1 MKKSHSIFSKLLF
14 TILPMVCLPL
24 LAVGYMSYT
33 TSVQRVNKLVRH
45 EQIVNVQ
52 EAAQKINQMFFYS
65 RLDLQTITKM
75 PVIEEFINAKQF
87 KLQVQYQYNKDTIHD
102 IFKDFIQ
109 RMDHYE
115 SIKYISN
122 TGTNLIE
129 AKKQTKNKKYHSID
143 YTSMIRKMKNMS
155 SDQFYVSKIKQY
167 PPTDRYVIHCA
178 SPVISTWRGF
188 SGIVVID
195 IDFQAIADIVESI
208 QIGENGYGFLI
219 DQKGRMLAH
228 PDFAP
233 YRFNI
238 KNYPSSSVKRL
249 IHDMM
254 NKNTGWKNYI
264 YLERKKVAVFS
275 SVPIVDWSMAVTI
288 ANSEYK
294 KEATAIKENI
304 TLIVVIAA
312 LLTIGMISILSYWIT
327 RPIRRLVEATNQ
339 IAAGNLKQEIPIQSK
354 DELGELTASFNSMTK
369 HLSRVQ
375 NELVRSE
382 KLISLGRLSAGVAHE
397 IRNPLNAIKGAIV
410 FLQRRRSQDRLVQE
424 YITLISEEIDR
435 LNRFVSEFLNFA
447 KEKQLHIVRT
457 DVNRLIRNVQH
468 LHSKK
473 AQDHNIR
480 FANHL
485 DPFLPHVPL
494 DSDQMEQVLV
504 NCLLNAIEAMPEGG
518 EIHFTTIVERDGSLI
533 SPTTIKIIIEDTGI
547 GITSE
552 HLQNIFD
559 PFFSTK
565 ETGTGLGMPLS
576 LGIVESH
583 GGSLKVTSVEGQGTR
598 VVIEL
603 PFEQA
608 SS

>member
-1 MKKSHSIFSKLLF
+1 
-14 TILPMVCLPL
+14 
-24 LAVGYMSYT
+24 MSYT

-65 RLDLQTITKM
+65 RLDLQTMTKL

-87 KLQVQYQYNKDTIHD
+87 KLQVQAQYNKETINS
-102 IFKDFIQ
+102 IFNDFLN
-109 RMDHYE
+109 RMDHYN
-115 SIKYISN
+115 SIKFISN
-122 TGTNLIE
+122 ENTNMVE
-129 AKKQTKNKKYHSID
+129 ARKDTECKGCQTID
-143 YTSMIRKMKNMS
+143 YTSMIKEMNNMS
-155 SDQFYVSKIKQY
+155 SGEFYVSKIKKY
-167 PPTDRYVIHCA
+167 SPTDRYIIHCA
-178 SPVISTWRGF
+178 SPIISTWKGF

-195 IDFQAIADIVESI
+195 IDFQAITNIVEDI
-208 QIGENGYGFLI
+208 QVGENGYGFLI
-219 DQKGRMLAH
+219 DQKGRMLVH
-228 PDFAP
+228 PDFVP

-238 KNYPSSSVKRL
+238 ENYPSISVKSL

-254 NKNTGWKNYI
+254 KKDTGWKNYT
-264 YLERKKVAVFS
+264 YQKRKKVAVFS

-294 KEATAIKENI
+294 KEALAIKENI
-304 TLIVVIAA
+304 TLIVLIVA
-312 LLTIGMISILSYWIT
+312 LFAIGMISVLSYWIT
-327 RPIRRLVEATNQ
+327 RPIRRLVVATNQ
-339 IAAGNLKQEIPIQSK
+339 IAAGNLKQEIPVQSK
-354 DELGELTASFNSMTK
+354 DELGVLTASFNSMAK

-382 KLISLGRLSAGVAHE
+382 KLISLGRFSAGVAHE

-410 FLQRRRSQDRLVQE
+410 FLQRRRSEDGLVQE

-447 KEKQLHIVRT
+447 KEKQLNIVRT
-457 DVNRLIRNVQH
+457 DLNRLIRNVQH
-468 LHSKK
+468 LHSTK
-473 AQDHNIR
+473 AEDHNVR
-480 FANHL
+480 FLNHL

-504 NCLLNAIEAMPEGG
+504 NCLLNAIEAMPKGG
-518 EIHFTTIVERDGSLI
+518 EVHFTTTVERDGFLNSQ
-533 SPTTIKIIIEDTGI
+533 TTIKIIIEDTGI
-547 GITSE
+547 GISPE

-583 GGSLKVTSVEGQGTR
+583 GGSLKVTSDAGEGTR

-608 SS
+608 SL